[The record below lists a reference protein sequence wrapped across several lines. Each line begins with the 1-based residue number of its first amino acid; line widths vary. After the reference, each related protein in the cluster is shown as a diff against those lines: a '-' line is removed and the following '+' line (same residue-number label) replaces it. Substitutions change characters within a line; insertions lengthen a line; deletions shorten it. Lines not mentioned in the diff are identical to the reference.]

1 MENSTSGQIFMSVH
15 RIRCENVYPNIVET
29 EIAARGARQ
38 RNLLSLSPSTVSS
51 SG

>member
-1 MENSTSGQIFMSVH
+1 MGNSTGEQIFMSIY
-15 RIRCENVYPNIVET
+15 RISYENVSPNIVET
-29 EIAARGARQ
+29 EIAAREERQ